1 MNLLQQHKITSLVD
15 IRGSPKSIRN
25 FQFDAETLK
34 QACKEKGIS
43 YRHCAELGNK
53 KTPIEKLINTAEGI
67 AALDQLSDE
76 YQQSDEL
83 ATAIMSS
90 EHDSR
95 NCHRRLVSQRL
106 YDDFDVNVTHIRFDR
121 TGFKHVE
128 EIKPPLFDEA
138 FQTTK
143 AGTDLA

>member
-15 IRGSPKSIRN
+15 VRGSPKSIRN

-67 AALDQLSDE
+67 AALKQLSDD

-83 ATAIMSS
+83 ATAIMCS
-90 EHDSR
+90 EHDS
-95 NCHRRLVSQRL
+95 
-106 YDDFDVNVTHIRFDR
+106 
-121 TGFKHVE
+121 
-128 EIKPPLFDEA
+128 
-138 FQTTK
+138 
-143 AGTDLA
+143 